1 MSDSNPLHPSSS
13 RPTLKLKVAAR
24 KPPEAIETAS
34 PARSQSKLIKKP
46 GAALSDELKR
56 RMQEDMDALLTR

>member
-1 MSDSNPLHPSSS
+1 MSDSNPSNP
-13 RPTLKLKVAAR
+13 RPILKLKTR
-24 KPPEAIETAS
+24 KSSPRVETAS
-34 PARSQSKLIKKP
+34 ARPQSKLSQKP